1 MVQSRVKQYGS
12 SQNPHR
18 RRRPGHPS
26 ASRHQVEGARIRAV
40 LRGRAIS
47 AVNQARKEHPDL
59 ILLDLMLP
67 AGDGYL
73 VMERL
78 KAMPALEGIPVIV
91 VSARDPVAEEERF
104 IQSGA
109 DAFFRK
115 PFDYDELLTAIELA
129 LGTEPAA

>member
-1 MVQSRVKQYGS
+1 MAQAKILIVDDDQDIRRLLGIRLKSRGYEPFFAGD
-12 SQNPHR
+12 
-18 RRRPGHPS
+18 
-26 ASRHQVEGARIRAV
+26 
-40 LRGRAIS
+40 AIS

-109 DAFFRK
+109 DTFFRK
-115 PFDYDELLTAIELA
+115 PFDYDELRTAIELA
-129 LGTEPAA
+129 LGAEPAA

>member
-1 MVQSRVKQYGS
+1 MARAKILIVDDDQDI
-12 SQNPHR
+12 R
-18 RRRPGHPS
+18 RLLGIRLK
-26 ASRHQVEGARIRAV
+26 ARGYEPFFA
-40 LRGRAIS
+40 GDAIS

-73 VMERL
+73 VVERL

-109 DAFFRK
+109 DAFLRK

-129 LGTEPAA
+129 LGAEPPA

>member
-1 MVQSRVKQYGS
+1 MVQSQVKRHGS
-12 SQNPHR
+12 TQDPHR

-26 ASRHQVEGARIRAV
+26 APRHQVEVARYEPFFA
-40 LRGRAIS
+40 GDAIS

-73 VMERL
+73 VVERL
-78 KAMPALEGIPVIV
+78 KAMPALEGIPIIV
-91 VSARDPVAEEERF
+91 VSARDSVAEEERF
-104 IQSGA
+104 IESGA

-115 PFDYDELLTAIELA
+115 PFDYDQLLASIERA
-129 LGTEPAA
+129 LGTEPTA

>member
-1 MVQSRVKQYGS
+1 MVQSRVKQHGS
-12 SQNPHR
+12 SQDPHR
-18 RRRPGHPS
+18 RRRRGHPS
-26 ASRHQVEGARIRAV
+26 ASRHQVESARIRAV
-40 LRGRAIS
+40 LRGDAIS

-73 VMERL
+73 VERL

-91 VSARDPVAEEERF
+91 VSARDPEEERF

-129 LGTEPAA
+129 LGAEPAA

>member
-1 MVQSRVKQYGS
+1 MAQAKILIVDDDQDI
-12 SQNPHR
+12 R
-18 RRRPGHPS
+18 RLLGIRLK
-26 ASRHQVEGARIRAV
+26 ARGYEPFFA
-40 LRGRAIS
+40 GDAIS

-73 VMERL
+73 VVERL

-91 VSARDPVAEEERF
+91 VSARDPMAEEERF
-104 IQSGA
+104 IASGA

-115 PFDYDELLTAIELA
+115 PFDYDELLTAIERA
-129 LGTEPAA
+129 LGAEPAA

>member
-1 MVQSRVKQYGS
+1 MARAKILIVDDDQDIRRLLGIRLKSRGYEPVFAGD
-12 SQNPHR
+12 
-18 RRRPGHPS
+18 
-26 ASRHQVEGARIRAV
+26 
-40 LRGRAIS
+40 AIS

-109 DAFFRK
+109 DTFFRK

-129 LGTEPAA
+129 LGAEPAA

>member
-1 MVQSRVKQYGS
+1 MAQAKILIVDDDQDI
-12 SQNPHR
+12 R
-18 RRRPGHPS
+18 RLLGIRLK
-26 ASRHQVEGARIRAV
+26 ARGYEPFFA
-40 LRGRAIS
+40 GDAIS

-73 VMERL
+73 VVERL

-109 DAFFRK
+109 DAFIRK
-115 PFDYDELLTAIELA
+115 PFDYDELLTAIALA
-129 LGTEPAA
+129 LGAEPAA